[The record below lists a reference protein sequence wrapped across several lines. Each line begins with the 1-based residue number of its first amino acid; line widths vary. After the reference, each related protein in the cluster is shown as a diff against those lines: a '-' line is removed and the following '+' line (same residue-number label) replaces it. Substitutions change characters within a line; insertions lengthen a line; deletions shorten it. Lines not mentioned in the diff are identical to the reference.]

1 MKPITWMGGSKD
13 SLVAFP
19 DGTRREAGHQLE
31 RVQRGLDPTDWKSMA
46 SVGPGVR
53 EIRVRD
59 DWGAF
64 RVIYLAT
71 RPESVY
77 VLHCFQKKT
86 RKTAKR
92 DLQLACRRF
101 KTLSRGQ
108 E

>member
-1 MKPITWMGGSKD
+1 MG
-13 SLVAFP
+13 
-19 DGTRREAGHQLE
+19 
-31 RVQRGLDPTDWKSMA
+31 

-53 EIRVRD
+53 EIRIRD
-59 DWGAF
+59 DSGAF

-71 RPESVY
+71 RWESVY

-86 RKTAKR
+86 SKTATQ